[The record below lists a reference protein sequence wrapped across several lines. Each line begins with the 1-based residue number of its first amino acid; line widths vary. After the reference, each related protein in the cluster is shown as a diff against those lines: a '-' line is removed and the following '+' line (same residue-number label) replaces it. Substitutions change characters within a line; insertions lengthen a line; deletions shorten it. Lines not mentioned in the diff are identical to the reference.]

1 MKILMAF
8 LADEANVSQD
18 GKLNVLGVFD
28 RISAGSF
35 PVMHPRMVFAF
46 RVFMDSTDSGRGFPV
61 AVRLLSESN
70 ELLFEATGEIG
81 APTIAPGDFATANQ
95 LFGLVGLQFPH
106 EGVFRFV
113 VNIGGVEH
121 ETPFLVQSTAHDPA
135 LN

>member
-8 LADEANVSQD
+8 LADEANISQD

-46 RVFMDSTDSGRGFPV
+46 RVYMDAADSGRGFQV
-61 AVRLLSESN
+61 RVRLLDEAN
-70 ELLFEATGEIG
+70 NPRFEANGEIG
-81 APTIAPGDFATANQ
+81 APIIAPGDFATANQ
-95 LFGLVGLQFPH
+95 VFGLVGLQFER
-106 EGVFRFV
+106 EGLYRFV
-113 VNIGGVEH
+113 VNIAGTEH
-121 ETPFLVQSTAHDPA
+121 ETPFLVQAAGHDPS

>member
-8 LADEANVSQD
+8 LADEANISQD

-46 RVFMDSTDSGRGFPV
+46 RVYMDAGDSGRGFQV
-61 AVRLLSESN
+61 RVRLLDEAN
-70 ELLFEATGEIG
+70 APLFEANGEIG
-81 APTIAPGDFATANQ
+81 APVIAAGDFATANQ
-95 LFGLVGLQFPH
+95 LFGLVGLQFER
-106 EGVFRFV
+106 EGVYRFV
-113 VNIGGVEH
+113 VNIGGTEH
-121 ETPFLVQSTAHDPA
+121 ETPFLVQAAHHDPT